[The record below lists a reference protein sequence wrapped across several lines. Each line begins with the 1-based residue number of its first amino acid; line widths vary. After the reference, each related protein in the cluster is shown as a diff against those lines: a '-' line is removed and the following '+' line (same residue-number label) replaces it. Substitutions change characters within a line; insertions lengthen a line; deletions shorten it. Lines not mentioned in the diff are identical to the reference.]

1 MMWELEQAVL
11 GGGVIFAGFFCKSG
25 RLLYCFYDKW
35 NNTGAIKLFMR
46 YKPSNVI

>member
-1 MMWELEQAVL
+1 MLFWEVVL
-11 GGGVIFAGFFCKSG
+11 SLKAFFANQVVFSTT
-25 RLLYCFYDKW
+25 YKW